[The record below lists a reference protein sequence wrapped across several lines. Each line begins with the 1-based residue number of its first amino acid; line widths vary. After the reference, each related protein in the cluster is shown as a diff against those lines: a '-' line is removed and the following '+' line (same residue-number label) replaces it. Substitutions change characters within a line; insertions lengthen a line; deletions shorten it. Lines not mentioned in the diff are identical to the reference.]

1 MRLAITVLT
10 VSLIVTACDSEAGS
24 ASRQQLSESE
34 IIAELSTSGLPVT
47 DIEAFDAAS
56 DPNGLLGR
64 PGQYV
69 IKVSWNDS
77 RLADELDTG
86 GTLEIFD
93 SASDMQSRADYVE
106 SIGASTPMFLQWIF
120 VDPTLMAVLRVG
132 RGLTPAEAEEYET
145 WLSGLSA
152 RPNP

>member
-1 MRLAITVLT
+1 MRLAISALAASLT
-10 VSLIVTACDSEAGS
+10 LTACSSEAGT
-24 ASRQQLSESE
+24 ASGQRLSESQ
-34 IIAELSTSGLPVT
+34 IIAELLTSGLPVT

-56 DPNGLLGR
+56 DPNSLLGR

-77 RLADELDTG
+77 RLGGELDTG

-93 SASDMQSRADYVE
+93 SASDMQNRADYVE

-132 RGLTPAEAEEYET
+132 RGLTPVEAEEYEE
-145 WLSGLSA
+145 WLSGLSV
-152 RPNP
+152 RSNP